1 MIKSKSKEIIEKILS
16 SANIKIN
23 GNNPWDIK
31 VIDNRLYNRVISG
44 GLVAIGEA
52 YIDGWWECEAIDTL
66 VRRVN
71 RANLKAHIK
80 KNPKLIISLI
90 GAKIFNF
97 QGKGRA
103 FNVGKKHYDISN
115 TLFENM
121 LDRRMMYTSGYW
133 NSPTNKAKNLDEAQS
148 AKLDLVCR
156 KIGIKKGDKILDI
169 GCGWGS
175 FAKFAAEK
183 YGARVIGITVSKE
196 QAELGKKL
204 CRGLPVEIKL
214 EDYRDI
220 NSSALLGADGQFDH
234 IVSLGM
240 FEHVG
245 AKNYRTYMEIA
256 YRNLKDDGLFL
267 LHTIGGN
274 YSVMQ
279 TNPWIDKYIFPGGVL
294 PSIAQIGA
302 SIENLFVMEDWH
314 NFGADYDKTLLSW
327 FGNFHKNWQ
336 KIKSD
341 SNLDERFYRMWKLY
355 LLSCAGSFRSRNL
368 QLWQIVLSKKGV
380 LEGYKSVR

>member
-1 MIKSKSKEIIEKILS
+1 MTKSKEIIEKILS

-31 VIDNRLYNRVISG
+31 VLDNRLYSQAISS
-44 GLVAIGEA
+44 GLVGIGEA
-52 YIDGWWECEAIDTL
+52 YMLGWWECEAIDEL
-66 VRRVN
+66 VCRVN
-71 RANLKAHIK
+71 RADLKSYIK
-80 KNPKLIISLI
+80 KNPKLIFSLI

-97 QGKGRA
+97 QSKRKA
-103 FNVGKKHYDISN
+103 FNVGEKHYDISN
-115 TLFENM
+115 SLFQQM
-121 LDRRMMYTSGYW
+121 LDRRMVYTSGYW
-133 NSPTNKAKNLDEAQS
+133 DSPTKKAKNIDEAEN

-156 KIGIKKGDKILDI
+156 KIGLKKGDKVLDI

-175 FAKFAAEK
+175 FARFAAEK
-183 YGARVIGITVSKE
+183 YGAKVIGITVSKE
-196 QAELGKKL
+196 QAELAKKL

-220 NSSALLGADGQFDH
+220 KSSTSLESGEQFDH

-245 AKNYRTYMEIA
+245 AKNYRTYMQIVHK
-256 YRNLKDDGLFL
+256 NLKDDGLFL

-274 YSVMQ
+274 HSVAQ
-279 TNPWIDKYIFPGGVL
+279 TNPWIDKYIFPSGML

-314 NFGADYDKTLLSW
+314 NFGADYDKTLVSW
-327 FGNFHKNWQ
+327 FGNFHKNWA
-336 KIKSD
+336 KIKANSD
-341 SNLDERFYRMWKLY
+341 LDERFYRMWKLY

-368 QLWQIVLSKKGV
+368 QLWQIVLSKHGV
-380 LEGYKSVR
+380 TGGYKSVR